1 MKKRIG
7 VVGIVVER
15 REKVGDRI
23 NSILSKHVEIII
35 GRMGIP
41 SSELELSLISLMVE
55 GTSDQVGALTGK
67 LGNLS
72 GVRLKTAL
80 ISEWLN
86 TYNLIIT
93 TFILRIK

>member
-1 MKKRIG
+1 MSKRIG
-7 VVGIVVER
+7 VIGIIVEE
-15 REKVGDRI
+15 REQVAEEI
-23 NSILSKHVEIII
+23 NSVLSKYAEIII

-72 GVRLKTAL
+72 GVKLKTAL
-80 ISEWLN
+80 ISE
-86 TYNLIIT
+86 
-93 TFILRIK
+93 